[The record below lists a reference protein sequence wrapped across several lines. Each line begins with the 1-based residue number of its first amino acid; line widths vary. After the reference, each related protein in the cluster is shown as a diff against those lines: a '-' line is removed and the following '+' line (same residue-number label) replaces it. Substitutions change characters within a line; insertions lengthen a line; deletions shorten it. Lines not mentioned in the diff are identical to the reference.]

1 MEVRDAGRQDI
12 DAMLGLLAQV
22 NRVHAEGRPDLF
34 RLGTK
39 YGADELA
46 AILDDP
52 DRPVFVAEVDG
63 RVAGYCFCEVQSV
76 EGDPIRRDATT
87 LYIDDLCVDEGV
99 RGHGVGRVLYGHAV
113 EWARERGFFDV
124 TLNVWECN
132 PGARAFYESL
142 GMVPMKTCMEQVL

>member
-1 MEVRDAGRQDI
+1 MEVRDAKQGDI
-12 DAMLGLLAQV
+12 DALLGLLAQV

-46 AILDDP
+46 AILEDV
-52 DRPVFVAEVDG
+52 DRPVFVAEDNGTV
-63 RVAGYCFCEVQSV
+63 VGYCFCEVQRV

-87 LYIDDLCVDEGV
+87 LYIDDLCVDENV
-99 RGHGVGRVLYGHAV
+99 RGLGMGRALYDHALT
-113 EWARERGFFDV
+113 WARQRGFFNV

-132 PGARAFYESL
+132 PGARAFYEAL
-142 GMVPMKTCMEQVL
+142 GMTPMKTVMEQVL

>member
-12 DAMLGLLAQV
+12 GAMLDLLAQV

-63 RVAGYCFCEVQSV
+63 RVVGYCFCEVQRM
-76 EGDPIRRDATT
+76 EGDSIRRDATT
-87 LYIDDLCVDEGV
+87 LYIDDLCVDEGA
-99 RGHGVGRVLYGHAV
+99 RGHGVGRTLYGHAV
-113 EWARERGFFDV
+113 AWARERGFFDV

-132 PGARAFYESL
+132 PGARAFYEAL